1 VVKIKMSFG
10 FSIGDIITVSKLAN
24 DIRRKFID
32 SPDQFKAIHNEWVT
46 SIAMLRILIV
56 RLNRVKS
63 LSNTLRD
70 IEDLLQER
78 DLTDQQNSDLKDI
91 AEGCCNVL
99 TDLEKALGK
108 YHNLDARPKNLRD
121 KSRRVWARLTWEP
134 DDIRDLRFRITSN
147 IVFLTAFNGTVVGY
161 SFTALH

>member
-1 VVKIKMSFG
+1 M
-10 FSIGDIITVSKLAN
+10 
-24 DIRRKFID
+24 
-32 SPDQFKAIHNEWVT
+32 
-46 SIAMLRILIV
+46 
-56 RLNRVKS
+56 KS

-78 DLTDQQNSDLKDI
+78 DLTDRQNSDLKDI
-91 AEGCCNVL
+91 AEGCRDVL

-108 YHNLDARPKNLRD
+108 YHNLDVDPKSFRD

-147 IVFLTAFNGTVVGY
+147 IVLLAAFNGSVIGY
-161 SFTALH
+161 SFIASH

>member
-1 VVKIKMSFG
+1 
-10 FSIGDIITVSKLAN
+10 
-24 DIRRKFID
+24 
-32 SPDQFKAIHNEWVT
+32 
-46 SIAMLRILIV
+46 MLRILIV

-99 TDLEKALGK
+99 ADLEKALGK
-108 YHNLDARPKNLRD
+108 YHSLDARPKSLRD

-147 IVFLTAFNGTVVGY
+147 IVLLTAFNGSVIGY
-161 SFTALH
+161 SFIAPH